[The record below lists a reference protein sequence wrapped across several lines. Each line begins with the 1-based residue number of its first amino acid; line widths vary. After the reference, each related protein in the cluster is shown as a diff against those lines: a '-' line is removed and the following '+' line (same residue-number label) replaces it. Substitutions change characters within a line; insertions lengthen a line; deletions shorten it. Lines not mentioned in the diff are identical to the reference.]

1 MPFRFS
7 NNASTT
13 LAASLSSVATSLTV
27 SAGTGA
33 LFPGLSAGQRF
44 NAVLMDS
51 SNNIE
56 IVQVTARTS
65 DTFTI
70 VRAQEGTTARS
81 YSSGDRVE
89 LRMSAAALENFVQLD
104 GAQTITGVKTFSD
117 GIVGNVTGNVTGNI
131 TGNVTGNVSGNAGT
145 VTNGVYTVGDQSI
158 AGVKNFTG
166 LLATTGPRINISNAT
181 SAMFEMHIPG
191 VAGRGLYV
199 ATDGVT
205 RLSTTNGSG
214 GAGANLWSIDAS
226 GNFACSGDI
235 TAFSDESLKL
245 NWRGLPGDFVE
256 RLARVKAGV
265 YDRKDTGE
273 TQIGVGAQS
282 LLPVMP
288 NAVRRTDGL
297 MSVAYGSAAL
307 VACIELAKEI
317 VGIKEQLR
325 GA

>member
-7 NNASTT
+7 NSASAT

-33 LFPGLSAGQRF
+33 LFPSLSAGQVF

-51 SNNIE
+51 SNNLE
-56 IVQVTARTS
+56 IVQVTARVA

-89 LRMSAAALENFVQLD
+89 LRMTAAALDNFVQLD
-104 GAQTITGVKTFSD
+104 GAQTISGVKTFSN
-117 GIVGNVTGNVTGNI
+117 GIVANVTGNL
-131 TGNVTGNVSGNAGT
+131 TGNVTGNVSGNAGS
-145 VTNGVYTVGDQSI
+145 VTNGVYTAGDQVIGGIKTFS
-158 AGVKNFTG
+158 G
-166 LLATTGPRINISNAT
+166 LLQTTANRINVSNAM

-191 VAGRGLYV
+191 VAGRAIYV

-214 GAGANLWSIDAS
+214 GAGANLWSIDVS
-226 GNFACSGDI
+226 GNFAASGDI
-235 TAFSDESLKL
+235 TAFSDESLKE
-245 NWRGLPGDFVE
+245 NWRPVPADFVD
-256 RLARVKAGV
+256 RLAEIISGI

-273 TQIGVGAQS
+273 TQVGVGAGS
-282 LLPVMP
+282 LQTLMP
-288 NAVRRTDGL
+288 NAVRKTDGV
-297 MSVAYGSAAL
+297 MSVAYGNAAL
-307 VACIELAKEI
+307 VACIELAKQIVEI
-317 VGIKEQLR
+317 KKSLK